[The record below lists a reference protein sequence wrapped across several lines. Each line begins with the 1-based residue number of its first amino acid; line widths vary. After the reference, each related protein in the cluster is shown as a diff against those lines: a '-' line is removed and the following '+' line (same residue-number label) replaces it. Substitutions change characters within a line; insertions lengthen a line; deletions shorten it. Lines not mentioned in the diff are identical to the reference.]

1 MKYLIAI
8 IFLFN
13 IVILNLKNFYHE
25 NLAKLALFINKN
37 KYYLIIIRPESF
49 VAPTKSSFKA
59 TKLSGVS
66 VHKRTEFI
74 LF

>member
-37 KYYLIIIRPESF
+37 KYYLIIYSVSIVDFFIRLLF
-49 VAPTKSSFKA
+49 SSKY
-59 TKLSGVS
+59 L
-66 VHKRTEFI
+66 
-74 LF
+74 